1 MLSRIGKENEWMR
14 TTYQNRIRKRNR
26 RIRSALAVLL
36 AVLSLTAC
44 GNRSTPEERVLSV
57 FEEQKDTICE
67 MIREYGLG
75 DAVQWHELGEEL
87 DGVLRVHNMAVPGYD
102 DGVLQFLCIA
112 EGIAPAGFEAG
123 FYYSP
128 DDEPILI
135 GWGLS
140 PEPAELTEDGEG
152 YSWTDGT
159 DNSYYTERIC
169 EHFYYY
175 QEVN

>member
-1 MLSRIGKENEWMR
+1 MR
-14 TTYQNRIRKRNR
+14 KPHKNQIRKRNR
-26 RIRSALAVLL
+26 CMRPAMAVLL
-36 AVLSLTAC
+36 TILSLAAC
-44 GNRSTPEERVLSV
+44 GNWPTPEERVLAV

-67 MIREYGLG
+67 MIKPYSTD
-75 DAVQWHELGEEL
+75 DAVEWGELENDLE
-87 DGVLRVHNMAVPGYD
+87 GVLHVYAMKVRGHD
-102 DGVLQFLCIA
+102 KGVLQFVCVA
-112 EGIAPAGFEAG
+112 EGIAPAGFVAG

-128 DDEPILI
+128 DDEPLLI

-140 PEPAELTEDGEG
+140 GPSELVEDGEG

-169 EHFYYY
+169 ENFYYY

>member
-1 MLSRIGKENEWMR
+1 MSELHKNSIQKRKQHLLSAMAIL
-14 TTYQNRIRKRNR
+14 I
-26 RIRSALAVLL
+26 

-44 GNRSTPEERVLSV
+44 GNRPTSQERVLAV

-67 MIREYGLG
+67 MIQTYGLG
-75 DAVQWHELGEEL
+75 DTAKWHVLGEEL
-87 DGVLRVHNMAVPGYD
+87 EGVLRVHNMAVPGYD

-112 EGIAPAGFEAG
+112 EGIAPASFEAG

-140 PEPAELTEDGEG
+140 PEPAELVEDGDG

-159 DNSYYTERIC
+159 DNRYYTERIC
-169 EHFYYY
+169 ENFYYY
-175 QEVN
+175 EEAN